1 MKLLIDEINKKAIIE
16 FNHNDFFII
25 KSDDEMKGD
34 YALAWRIDRSDKGK
48 TPDVGMP
55 MIYLLEEEAKK
66 LKSILDGV
74 NLPDDF
80 YKD

>member
-16 FNHNDFFII
+16 FNHDDFFII
-25 KSDDEMKGD
+25 QSDDEMKGD
-34 YALAWRIDRSDKGK
+34 YALAWRIDRSNKGK

-66 LKSILDGV
+66 LRSILDGV